1 MGEFCAGPA
10 GAVNGASRPSRWRSA
25 VRWGTWRVTWWG
37 TALTLAACGGGG
49 GEGGGGSATP
59 DPPADP
65 AGSLYVGYYVEDATD
80 NPEDPTIGAV
90 MLRLPA
96 ADGAFA
102 GQMPFSYAGCASGSD
117 VGAIRG
123 TRSGA
128 QIEGNWSGTMDG
140 VAVGGGFALA
150 PDAAASSY
158 SGQWRNAAGKQPIA
172 VGGCRYHVASSGAVT
187 LYPGSASVPAGVA
200 LTASSSTTPTVSW
213 SGLAS
218 GARSTLRLFDAT
230 CLEADPS
237 DAACFLGE
245 ASTTAT
251 SLAYPAAFG
260 STTALT
266 PGRSYLWVL
275 TAQAASGAFAG
286 FAATTVM
293 APAADPAPGPGPGD
307 GSGGSDGAVR
317 GRLSIGG
324 SGAAALGGAFV
335 AGADVNGVSV
345 IVVPTGPL
353 CIPMSKGVRCSST
366 LAMSW
371 TEWSGN
377 LQRETVG
384 ISFTSVSDGEPGPQP
399 GTAVTSGGVVVGT
412 ADGRVSFSQWCDM
425 ASRTAPCATLADLGI
440 TLDPVARTVT
450 FVDAV
455 LPALI
460 GDGGSIV
467 VNGRLSY

>member
-37 TALTLAACGGGG
+37 TALTLAACG

-200 LTASSSTTPTVSW
+200 LTVSSGTTPTIGW

-218 GARSTLRLFDAT
+218 GARATLRLFDQA
-230 CLEADPS
+230 CLEADAS
-237 DAACFLGE
+237 DAACFLAE
-245 ASTTAT
+245 AGSGAT
-251 SLAYPAAFG
+251 SLAYPAGFG
-260 STTALT
+260 ASAPALT

-286 FAATTVM
+286 FASTSVTATAST
-293 APAADPAPGPGPGD
+293 PAPAPGPGPGD
-307 GSGGSDGAVR
+307 GSDGAVR
-317 GRLSIGG
+317 GRLTIGG

-335 AGADVNGVSV
+335 TGADVRGLSVTVVASGPTCSGSGVLRSCV
-345 IVVPTGPL
+345 SSLDLGWGEYEGRLPREFVGVHFTSSTPTEPGNPPGVGITSGIVVAGRVDR
-353 CIPMSKGVRCSST
+353 S
-366 LAMSW
+366 A
-371 TEWSGN
+371 
-377 LQRETVG
+377 
-384 ISFTSVSDGEPGPQP
+384 SFGQVCWPG
-399 GTAVTSGGVVVGT
+399 VGT
-412 ADGRVSFSQWCDM
+412 
-425 ASRTAPCATLADLGI
+425 CATLADLGI
-440 TLDPVARTVT
+440 VLDPVARTVT
-450 FVDAV
+450 FTNAV
-455 LPALI
+455 LPSQ
-460 GDGGSIV
+460 GSDGATIV
-467 VNGRLSY
+467 LDGTLSY